1 MGKLQEKMREEMILR
16 GFAQNTID
24 GYLGRC
30 RYFAKHFMRC
40 PSEMGEQEVREFLLY
55 IAQEKNA
62 SPSNCKA
69 YVVSL
74 RFLYKHIL
82 KRPEVVKSI
91 PYPKQ
96 PKTLPVILSRSE
108 VIRILSALDNYKHRA
123 ILVTTYSAGLRISET
138 LQLKKSDI
146 DSDRMRIR
154 VDEGKGKKDRYSI
167 LSLLNLTL
175 LREYYKEKQPEG
187 EWLFPGPKPEKHLG
201 YAAARVVF
209 VNAKKKAGIGKKAT
223 VHCLRHSFA
232 THLLENGTDIRY
244 VQTLLGHA
252 SIRTTVRYLHVSNK
266 YIEKIESPWD
276 ALHRADVE
284 GELYDPPKDKE

>member
-24 GYLGRC
+24 GYLSRC

-55 IAQEKNA
+55 ISQKKNA

-82 KRPEVVKSI
+82 NRPEVVKSI

-108 VIRILSALDNYKHRA
+108 VIRILSALNNYKHRA

-138 LQLKKSDI
+138 LQLKKRDI

-154 VDEGKGKKDRYSI
+154 VDQGKGKKDRYSV
-167 LSLLNLTL
+167 LSLLNLSL
-175 LREYYKEKQPEG
+175 LREYYKIKQPQG
-187 EWLFPGPKPEKHLG
+187 DWLFPGPKPENHLR
-201 YAAARVVF
+201 YAAARMIF
-209 VNAKKKAGIGKKAT
+209 VNAKKKGGYTQKSYRPHTEAQFCHPPLREWHGYQICANT
-223 VHCLRHSFA
+223 SRTCL
-232 THLLENGTDIRY
+232 D
-244 VQTLLGHA
+244 
-252 SIRTTVRYLHVSNK
+252 
-266 YIEKIESPWD
+266 
-276 ALHRADVE
+276 
-284 GELYDPPKDKE
+284 